1 MKNIA
6 IIQRVEFIKKRNEF
20 CDALDQRWTDLLLS
34 INLFPIFLPNNISY
48 VKKFIKTREINGLLI
63 SGGGSLVKYNGSSPE
78 RDEIEKILINFS
90 IKKNIPVL
98 GVCRGMQSIQNHF
111 DNNIQTIKNHVNKR
125 HPLNV
130 VDNTKIGK
138 ILKQYDEVNSF
149 HEYGSIKTNKD
160 IITLAISNDGIIEA
174 IRHIDKE
181 IYGIMWHPERE
192 NPFNKLDKSFLKMI
206 FGR

>member
-6 IIQRVEFIKKRNEF
+6 VIQRVEFIEKRNEF

-48 VKKFIKTREINGLLI
+48 VKKFLKTWEINGLLI
-63 SGGGSLVKYNGSSPE
+63 SGGGGLVKYNGSNPE
-78 RDEIEKILINFS
+78 RDEIEKIMIDFS
-90 IKKNIPVL
+90 FKKNIPAL
-98 GVCRGMQSIQNHF
+98 GVCRGMQAIQNHF
-111 DNNIQTIKNHVNKR
+111 DNNIQAIKNHVNKR

-130 VDNTKIGK
+130 LDNTKIGK

-149 HEYGSIKTNKD
+149 HEYGSIKTNKN

-174 IRHIDKE
+174 VKHIDRE

-192 NPFNKLDKSFLKMI
+192 NPFNKVYKFFLKMV
-206 FGR
+206 FGG

>member
-20 CDALDQRWTDLLLS
+20 CDALDQRWTELLLS

-78 RDEIEKILINFS
+78 RDEIEKIMINFS

-98 GVCRGMQSIQNHF
+98 GVCRGMQSIQNYF
-111 DNNIQTIKNHVNKR
+111 GNKIQNIKNHVKEN
-125 HPLNV
+125 HTLNIL
-130 VDNTKIGK
+130 DNTRIGK
-138 ILKQYDEVNSF
+138 ILKQYDQVNSF
-149 HEYGSIKTNKD
+149 HDYGSYKTNKN
-160 IITLAISNDGIIEA
+160 IITLAMSNDGIVEA
-174 IRHIDKE
+174 IKHADRQ

-192 NPFNKLDKSFLKMI
+192 NPFNNVDKLFFKMV
-206 FGR
+206 FGG